1 MHRARVLALSL
12 AIGGLLATACAGKR
26 VAQPAPPK
34 PVLVVLLPDAETG
47 TTGRAR
53 VSNEYGS
60 VDLTLP
66 GDATQTTPDSRP
78 GSVHRLSDADVAA
91 QFDRAFAALPP
102 APRQFTL
109 RFRFESDE
117 LTPDSQALVAE
128 ILKTA
133 KAYSVPEVVVVGHT
147 DTLGD
152 ARANVALG
160 LKRANSVRSLLVAA
174 GIDASIIEVSS
185 HGETDPLVKTP
196 DNRAEPRNRRVGIVV
211 R

>member
-1 MHRARVLALSL
+1 
-12 AIGGLLATACAGKR
+12 
-26 VAQPAPPK
+26 
-34 PVLVVLLPDAETG
+34 LPDAETG

-53 VSNEYGS
+53 VSNEYGA
-60 VDLTLP
+60 VDLALP

-78 GSVHRLSDADVAA
+78 GAVQRLSDADISA
-91 QFDRAFAALPP
+91 QFDEAFAALPP

-147 DTLGD
+147 DTMGD

-174 GIDASIIEVSS
+174 GIDPTIIEVSS

>member
-1 MHRARVLALSL
+1 MPRARLLALFL
-12 AIGGLLATACAGKR
+12 TIEGLLGPACAGKR
-26 VAQPAPPK
+26 MAQPAPPK
-34 PVLVVLLPDAETG
+34 PTLIVLLPDAETG
-47 TTGRAR
+47 ATGRAR
-53 VSNEYGS
+53 VSNEYGAA
-60 VDLTLP
+60 DLTLP
-66 GDATQTTPDSRP
+66 GDATQTSPDSRP
-78 GSVHRLSDADVAA
+78 GSVHRLGEGDVAA
-91 QFDRAFAALPP
+91 LFDVAIAALPP

-117 LTPDSQALVAE
+117 LTAESQAMVAE
-128 ILKTA
+128 ILSTA
-133 KAYSVPEVVVVGHT
+133 KAHPVPEVVVVGHT

-174 GIDASIIEVSS
+174 GIDESIIEVSS